1 MPRSAAIPRARPDL
15 ICSGAND
22 SEYFQAFNI
31 NKKSVAIDL
40 RSAEGKAALG
50 KLIAT
55 ADALVNNLRG
65 DLPAKM
71 GLDYKTL
78 SASNPKLV
86 CVHVS
91 AYGRDNERASWPGYD
106 YLMQAES
113 GLMHLTGEPDGP
125 PSRIGAPSMIDQTT
139 GLTMAVG
146 LLSAVIQARSTGK
159 GCDVDTCLL
168 DVALHQLGY
177 VATWYLNEGHVSTR
191 QPRSAHFS
199 VAPVQTFP
207 TSDGWV
213 FIMCMT
219 DKFWGELLAAIGR
232 TDLASDPRFATQPLR
247 QANRDALMEVDR
259 RRNEAAVDRVLAEAA
274 ERRAADRAGA
284 RTAAGAG
291 QSVPAGDR
299 DDPHHRPSR
308 QARHARALQSDQD
321 QWRAARRRRR
331 VRPMAPTPPP
341 MSARCAPPSAPVV
354 MKLEGIRVIDL
365 SVFLPGPYL
374 TLAMADHGAEV
385 IKIEPPG
392 EGDPGRHIGLSDG
405 PSTVFFR
412 NLNRG
417 KKSVVVDL
425 KDAAQREALLAL
437 CETADVFV
445 ESFRPGA
452 VDRLGVGYDAVR
464 ARNPRIVYCSIS
476 AFGQDSAWRGR
487 PAHDLALRSR
497 ERTCS
502 A

>member
-1 MPRSAAIPRARPDL
+1 MKPLSGVRIVSVEQFGAAPYGTMLLADLGAEVIKIENAAIGGDPARKTGPYFL
-15 ICSGAND
+15 GEND
-22 SEYFQAFNI
+22 SEYYQAFNI

-50 KLIAT
+50 RLIAT

-78 SASNPKLV
+78 SAANTKLV

-146 LLSAVIQARSTGK
+146 LLSAVIQARATGK

-177 VATWYLNEGHVSTR
+177 VATWYLTEGLVSTR

-232 TDLASDPRFATQPLR
+232 TDLATDPRFVTQSLR
-247 QANRDALMEVDR
+247 QTNRGALMD
-259 RRNEAAVDRVLAEAA
+259 
-274 ERRAADRAGA
+274 
-284 RTAAGAG
+284 
-291 QSVPAGDR
+291 
-299 DDPHHRPSR
+299 
-308 QARHARALQSDQD
+308 
-321 QWRAARRRRR
+321 
-331 VRPMAPTPPP
+331 
-341 MSARCAPPSAPVV
+341 
-354 MKLEGIRVIDL
+354 VID
-365 SVFLPGPYL
+365 G
-374 TLAMADHGAEV
+374 E
-385 IKIEPPG
+385 IKKQ
-392 EGDPGRHIGLSDG
+392 
-405 PSTVFFR
+405 STVFW
-412 NLNRG
+412 L
-417 KKSVVVDL
+417 KKLTGVLPIAPVLELPRALDSPFLQTTEMIHTIGHPAKPDMRVLSNPIKINGERLAQKPCSPYGADT
-425 KDAAQREALLAL
+425 AAY
-437 CETADVFV
+437 
-445 ESFRPGA
+445 
-452 VDRLGVGYDAVR
+452 VGE
-464 ARNPRIVYCSIS
+464 ARNTER
-476 AFGQDSAWRGR
+476 AG
-487 PAHDLALRSR
+487 SR
-497 ERTCS
+497 
-502 A
+502 

>member
-1 MPRSAAIPRARPDL
+1 MKPLQGVRIVSVEQFGAAPYGTMLLADLGAEVIKIENAAIDGDPARKTGPYFL
-15 ICSGAND
+15 GAND

-50 KLIAT
+50 RLIAT

-78 SASNPKLV
+78 SATNPKLV

-113 GLMHLTGEPDGP
+113 GLMDLTGEPDGP

-177 VATWYLNEGHVSTR
+177 VATWYLNEGLVSTR
-191 QPRSAHFS
+191 QPRSAHYS

-219 DKFWGELLAAIGR
+219 DKFWGDLLAAIGR
-232 TDLASDPRFATQPLR
+232 TDLASDPRFTTPSSR
-247 QANRDALMEVDR
+247 QANCGALMEAIDVEMKKQS
-259 RRNEAAVDRVLAEAA
+259 NEFWLKRLNGVLPIAPVLELPQALDSPFLQSTEMIQTIRHPAKPAMRVLSNPIKIDGERLSQTPCSAYGADTAA
-274 ERRAADRAGA
+274 YVGELRATERAG
-284 RTAAGAG
+284 
-291 QSVPAGDR
+291 
-299 DDPHHRPSR
+299 
-308 QARHARALQSDQD
+308 
-321 QWRAARRRRR
+321 
-331 VRPMAPTPPP
+331 
-341 MSARCAPPSAPVV
+341 
-354 MKLEGIRVIDL
+354 
-365 SVFLPGPYL
+365 
-374 TLAMADHGAEV
+374 
-385 IKIEPPG
+385 
-392 EGDPGRHIGLSDG
+392 
-405 PSTVFFR
+405 
-412 NLNRG
+412 
-417 KKSVVVDL
+417 
-425 KDAAQREALLAL
+425 
-437 CETADVFV
+437 
-445 ESFRPGA
+445 
-452 VDRLGVGYDAVR
+452 
-464 ARNPRIVYCSIS
+464 
-476 AFGQDSAWRGR
+476 
-487 PAHDLALRSR
+487 
-497 ERTCS
+497 
-502 A
+502 

>member
-1 MPRSAAIPRARPDL
+1 MKPLQGVRIVSVEQFGAAPYGTMLLADLGAEVIKIENAAINGDPARKTGPYFL
-15 ICSGAND
+15 GPND

-71 GLDYKTL
+71 GLDHKTL

-113 GLMHLTGEPDGP
+113 GLMDLTGEPHGP

-146 LLSAVIQARSTGK
+146 LLSAIVQARATGK

-177 VATWYLNEGHVSTR
+177 VATWYLNEGLLTSR
-191 QPRSAHFS
+191 QSRSMHYS

-207 TSDGWV
+207 SSDGWL

-219 DKFWGELLAAIGR
+219 DKFWGELIAAIER
-232 TDLASDPRFATQPLR
+232 PDLGSDPRFASPALR
-247 QANRDALMEVDR
+247 QANRDVLTAIVDIEMKKKPNAFWLAKLNGVLPIAPVFDLAQALDSPFLKTTEMIHTIGHP
-259 RRNEAAVDRVLAEAA
+259 AKPGMRVLANPIKING
-274 ERRAADRAGA
+274 ERLEQVPCSAFGADTADYVGGA
-284 RTAAGAG
+284 RTAK
-291 QSVPAGDR
+291 
-299 DDPHHRPSR
+299 
-308 QARHARALQSDQD
+308 RASS
-321 QWRAARRRRR
+321 
-331 VRPMAPTPPP
+331 P
-341 MSARCAPPSAPVV
+341 
-354 MKLEGIRVIDL
+354 
-365 SVFLPGPYL
+365 
-374 TLAMADHGAEV
+374 
-385 IKIEPPG
+385 
-392 EGDPGRHIGLSDG
+392 
-405 PSTVFFR
+405 
-412 NLNRG
+412 
-417 KKSVVVDL
+417 
-425 KDAAQREALLAL
+425 
-437 CETADVFV
+437 
-445 ESFRPGA
+445 
-452 VDRLGVGYDAVR
+452 
-464 ARNPRIVYCSIS
+464 
-476 AFGQDSAWRGR
+476 
-487 PAHDLALRSR
+487 
-497 ERTCS
+497 
-502 A
+502 